1 MPTKINGYPCGGVIK
16 KIFLIVKFIILNKIV
31 NIYVSILRGYMES
44 TLFVAIIVAVI
55 TLFVIPVLI
64 FALMTYQKLKKLES
78 AADSS
83 GLMVSLLG
91 SLKQELSDTTHKSRM
106 EMQQKLDSI
115 TTLMS
120 RSQQETA
127 VNMQK
132 QFGQSA
138 AIIKDVTERLT
149 KLDETNKQVLDFS
162 KQMQSLENIL
172 KNPKQRGIL
181 GEYFLET
188 LLGNVLQPA
197 QYKMQYKFS
206 DGTIVDAAIFYRDK
220 IIPVDAKFSL
230 EKYNRLMLET
240 NNDLRAQIEK
250 EFKADL
256 KIRIDE
262 TSKYIKHGENTTDFA
277 FMFIPAEGVYYNLL
291 IYNVGTVNISTQDLI
306 EYAFGKHVIIVS
318 PTSFYAY
325 LETVMQGLK
334 QQKVEEN
341 IKVILNRIK
350 DLNKH
355 LNSYEEYMD
364 RRTGWGRT
372 CLQPSTVTTQLRESL
387 RRSTRIY
394 TVLRTARMGEILILC

>member
-1 MPTKINGYPCGGVIK
+1 MDSTSFIAIVIAFLTIVIIPLF
-16 KIFLIVKFIILNKIV
+16 IFSFI
-31 NIYVSILRGYMES
+31 
-44 TLFVAIIVAVI
+44 
-55 TLFVIPVLI
+55 
-64 FALMTYQKLKKLES
+64 TYQKLKKLES
-78 AADSS
+78 NTGNSEIM
-83 GLMVSLLG
+83 LTLLN
-91 SLKQELSDTTHKSRM
+91 SLKQEFADSSHKGRM
-106 EMQQKLDSI
+106 EVQQKLDSI
-115 TTLMS
+115 TSLMS
-120 RSQQETA
+120 RSQQEATL
-127 VNMQK
+127 NMQK

-149 KLDETNKQVLDFS
+149 KLDATNKQVLDFS

-197 QYKMQYKFS
+197 QYKMQHKFN

-230 EKYNRLMLET
+230 EKYNKLMQET
-240 NNDLRAQIEK
+240 NTEVRAQIEK
-250 EFKADL
+250 EFKNDL
-256 KIRIDE
+256 KNRIDE
-262 TSKYIKHGENTTDFA
+262 TSKYIKHSENTTDFA

-291 IYNVGTVNISTQDLI
+291 IYNVGTVNVSTQDLI
-306 EYAFGKHVIIVS
+306 EYAFSKHVIIVS

-334 QQKVEEN
+334 QQSVEEN

-355 LNSYEEYMD
+355 LMNYEEYMTKLGKNLATTVSSYNMASNEFKKVD
-364 RRTGWGRT
+364 KDIYRISGEETGGNFNP
-372 CLQPSTVTTQLRESL
+372 LLVEKPSEN
-387 RRSTRIY
+387 
-394 TVLRTARMGEILILC
+394 

>member
-1 MPTKINGYPCGGVIK
+1 MD
-16 KIFLIVKFIILNKIV
+16 
-31 NIYVSILRGYMES
+31 S
-44 TLFVAIIVAVI
+44 TFFMAIIIAVVAVVI
-55 TLFVIPVLI
+55 IPLFI
-64 FALMTYQKLKKLES
+64 FAFITYQKLKRLES
-78 AADSS
+78 NAGNSEI
-83 GLMVSLLG
+83 MITLLN
-91 SLKQELSDTTHKSRM
+91 SLKQELSDSTHKGRI
-106 EMQQKLDSI
+106 EMQQKLDSL
-115 TTLMS
+115 TSLMS
-120 RSQQETA
+120 RTQQETTI
-127 VNMQK
+127 NMQK
-132 QFGQSA
+132 QFSQSA
-138 AIIKDVTERLT
+138 TIIKDVTERLT

-197 QYKMQYKFS
+197 QYKMQYKFN

-230 EKYNRLMLET
+230 EKYNKMMQET
-240 NNDLRAQIEK
+240 NVDVRTQIEK
-250 EFKADL
+250 EFKSDI
-256 KIRIDE
+256 KSRIDE
-262 TSKYIKHGENTTDFA
+262 TSKYIKHAENTTDFA

-291 IYNVGTVNISTQDLI
+291 IYNVGTINVSTQDLI
-306 EYAFGKHVIIVS
+306 EYAFSKHVIIVS

-355 LNSYEEYMD
+355 LKSYEEHMNKLGKNLA
-364 RRTGWGRT
+364 T
-372 CLQPSTVTTQLRESL
+372 TVTSYNHASNEFKKVDRDIY
-387 RRSTRIY
+387 RISD
-394 TVLRTARMGEILILC
+394 GEAGGNLDPLLIEKPAGD